1 VPFLALHA
9 VSIDA
14 DYVAAWPPAEWKA
27 DVGPLADTPECAARL
42 LTLWI
47 ERAWRRPAAPAERER
62 YMALYR
68 SLRGQQLSFDDA
80 LRAAFQAVLLS
91 GRFRYLASP
100 ADPDPVIAGHAV
112 ASRLSFFLW
121 GAPPDA
127 ELRALAAAGKL
138 RDPAVLDAQ
147 VDRLLA
153 DPRSDGFVRPFVT
166 QWFEMEQPITVAM
179 DHIRKQDFR
188 FGRHLKESMR
198 QETISYVGELLRGN
212 RPVREL
218 VDSDWTLMND
228 ILAIHYGYPALEGVG
243 LRKVTLRADDPRG
256 GGVLGHAGIQSMLCW
271 MGDNWVIYR
280 GSWALRH
287 ILDDPPPP
295 PPLEVPE
302 LMPSDKANHGKTFKQ
317 LLEQHQKDADCSI
330 CHRKIDPLGFA
341 FQNFDLSGRWRDSE
355 FDSYARNELDGKI
368 EWRGVGKARP
378 VDSVGR
384 LPRGEEF
391 RSFRECKDLIVRH
404 YLPDVVRGFAKNLT
418 VYAAGRKPDV
428 QDMAEIRAVLGPL
441 AGKGWPLRDVV
452 KGLVRSP
459 VFLGR

>member
-1 VPFLALHA
+1 MPFLALHA

-198 QETISYVGELLRGN
+198 
-212 RPVREL
+212 
-218 VDSDWTLMND
+218 
-228 ILAIHYGYPALEGVG
+228 
-243 LRKVTLRADDPRG
+243 
-256 GGVLGHAGIQSMLCW
+256 
-271 MGDNWVIYR
+271 
-280 GSWALRH
+280 
-287 ILDDPPPP
+287 
-295 PPLEVPE
+295 
-302 LMPSDKANHGKTFKQ
+302 
-317 LLEQHQKDADCSI
+317 
-330 CHRKIDPLGFA
+330 
-341 FQNFDLSGRWRDSE
+341 
-355 FDSYARNELDGKI
+355 
-368 EWRGVGKARP
+368 
-378 VDSVGR
+378 
-384 LPRGEEF
+384 
-391 RSFRECKDLIVRH
+391 
-404 YLPDVVRGFAKNLT
+404 
-418 VYAAGRKPDV
+418 
-428 QDMAEIRAVLGPL
+428 
-441 AGKGWPLRDVV
+441 
-452 KGLVRSP
+452 
-459 VFLGR
+459 